1 MLIRLFKTFIVLA
14 LITALWQWLEI
25 QIYGSATYDLAD
37 DIMLLL
43 ISPFIYKAL
52 GED

>member
-1 MLIRLFKTFIVLA
+1 MLTRLFKTFIVLA